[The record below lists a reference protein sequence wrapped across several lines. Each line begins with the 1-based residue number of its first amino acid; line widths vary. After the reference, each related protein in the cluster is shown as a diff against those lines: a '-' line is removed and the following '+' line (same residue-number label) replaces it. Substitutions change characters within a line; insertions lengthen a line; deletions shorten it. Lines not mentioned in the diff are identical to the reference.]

1 MAAERV
7 HALID
12 AIGGQPD
19 PAATRAVSVL
29 NAHAAALA
37 WVGQATG
44 AYPAPVVVA
53 ARLREAAER
62 LNDPADSRDPD
73 SVLILLAATTLAEER
88 SSAA

>member
-7 HALID
+7 HTLID
-12 AIGGQPD
+12 AICGLPD
-19 PAATRAVSVL
+19 PAAIRAVSVL

-37 WVGQATG
+37 WVGRATG
-44 AYPAPVVVA
+44 AYPAPAVVA

-62 LNDPADSRDPD
+62 LNDPDDSRDPD
-73 SVLILLAATTLAEER
+73 SVLIQVAATALAEER